1 MAYWACWALMGT
13 VVALEF
19 CILIWAPEFLE
30 RVAGLSRAT
39 AAASAAA
46 FAPAVL
52 VGRIAT
58 GQLVRRVAAPHI
70 FMAALAITLLGL
82 VVYWGTGQPLAVVAG
97 LFVIG
102 FGVAPLYPLALG
114 FALGAA
120 GTRGDTA
127 SARILLAQGVVILL
141 VPALL
146 GPRRRGRA
154 EPGAPDRA
162 WAGGT
167 ALLCLAGAG
176 SLQGRSLAEPGSQE
190 V

>member
-1 MAYWACWALMGT
+1 MGT

-102 FGVAPLYPLALG
+102 LGVAPLYPLALG
-114 FALGAA
+114 FALGAG
-120 GTRGDTA
+120 GTRSDTA

-146 GPRRRGRA
+146 GGLADEVGLSLAHLIVPA
-154 EPGAPDRA
+154 LAV
-162 WAGGT
+162 T

-176 SLQGRSLAEPGSQE
+176 SLQGRSLTFAG
-190 V
+190 